1 MNACM
6 HDYATKTVKTWSMV

>member
-6 HDYATKTVKTWSMV
+6 HDYATKTVKTWYKV